1 MTSLVARTDDEF
13 MRLAIEQSE
22 RAIEAGNMPF
32 GAALVRD
39 GTLLHVAQ
47 NNQLTE
53 LDLTG
58 HAEVVLLRGAWAEHG
73 LGVARGATVYASGE
87 PCAMCTGAMFWAG
100 VQRVVFAATQDD
112 IIAALGGPALPI
124 RTAEVLA
131 SATPAVVV
139 EGGLQRAAAVAVLQ
153 RFALRARGG
162 S

>member
-1 MTSLVARTDDEF
+1 MTSLELRGDDEF
-13 MRLAIEQSE
+13 TRLAIEQSE

-58 HAEVVLLRGAWAEHG
+58 HAEVVLLRGAWAQFG
-73 LGVARGATVYASGE
+73 LSVARGATVYASGE

-100 VQRVVFAATQDD
+100 VQRVVFAATQAD
-112 IIAALGGPALPI
+112 IIAALDGPALPI

-131 SATPAVVV
+131 GATPA
-139 EGGLQRAAAVAVLQ
+139 
-153 RFALRARGG
+153 
-162 S
+162 